1 VPGLPVV
8 SAFGRD
14 TGDTILRAGA
24 RAQGVATNRALA
36 LLNQCLARDGFEA
49 FYGLDKRC
57 YLKHVA
63 TKTVAVAP
71 APDPH
76 KAFSAVETAK
86 RQRLSNYLDRASED
100 DLIEKIL
107 LPLFRQLGYRRI
119 TAAGHRDKGLEYGKD
134 VWMKY
139 VLPTT
144 HVLYFGL
151 QAKKGKLDASGAPKA
166 ANANIAEI
174 HQQALMMLG
183 HEIFDPET
191 NRRVLVDHAL
201 IVAGGEITKQARN
214 WLGNKLDASKRSQI
228 QFMDRDDILNLYVA
242 ADLPLPGGA

>member
-1 VPGLPVV
+1 MPGLPVV

-14 TGDTILRAGA
+14 AGGSVLRAVA

-63 TKTVAVAP
+63 TNTVAVAP

-119 TAAGHRDKGLEYGKD
+119 TAAGHRDKALEYGKD

-144 HVLYFGL
+144 HVL
-151 QAKKGKLDASGAPKA
+151 
-166 ANANIAEI
+166 
-174 HQQALMMLG
+174 
-183 HEIFDPET
+183 
-191 NRRVLVDHAL
+191 
-201 IVAGGEITKQARN
+201 
-214 WLGNKLDASKRSQI
+214 
-228 QFMDRDDILNLYVA
+228 
-242 ADLPLPGGA
+242 